1 MAKIKRSYFPNEE
14 YFFSNDESDIVTFV
28 EMLKNRGCYIGS
40 DWHIRSKKG
49 GMMSKLMRNGYY
61 MTNAQYNKK
70 EYYFMEHRVI
80 WVWHNGPIP
89 KGLVINHK
97 DYNRANNNIDNL
109 EVLTQKENTE
119 YSRINYKPCRGEKSP
134 RAMFTNA
141 QASAIKAIAKLCGMS
156 AKSISNL
163 VGKPYITVM
172 RVINGQRYPDS
183 VSYDTIMEAYPHIV
197 DLTRNKSISPLEE
210 LKNYSMGLCGECGE
224 AVDIL
229 KKNLFHGK
237 ELDKTELMLELGDIL
252 YYLVAIC
259 NVLGIDVSE
268 VALNNNAKLLN
279 RYKEGF
285 SKDASNNRVEEQQ
298 RGVIDGN
305 GDNR

>member
-1 MAKIKRSYFPNEE
+1 
-14 YFFSNDESDIVTFV
+14 
-28 EMLKNRGCYIGS
+28 
-40 DWHIRSKKG
+40 
-49 GMMSKLMRNGYY
+49 
-61 MTNAQYNKK
+61 
-70 EYYFMEHRVI
+70 
-80 WVWHNGPIP
+80 
-89 KGLVINHK
+89 
-97 DYNRANNNIDNL
+97 
-109 EVLTQKENTE
+109 
-119 YSRINYKPCRGEKSP
+119 
-134 RAMFTNA
+134 
-141 QASAIKAIAKLCGMS
+141 
-156 AKSISNL
+156 
-163 VGKPYITVM
+163 
-172 RVINGQRYPDS
+172 
-183 VSYDTIMEAYPHIV
+183 
-197 DLTRNKSISPLEE
+197 
-210 LKNYSMGLCGECGE
+210 MGLCGECGE